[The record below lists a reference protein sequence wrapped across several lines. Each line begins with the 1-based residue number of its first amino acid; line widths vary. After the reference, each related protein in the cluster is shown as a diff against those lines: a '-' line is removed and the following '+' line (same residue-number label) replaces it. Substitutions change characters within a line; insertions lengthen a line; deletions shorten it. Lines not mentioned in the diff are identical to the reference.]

1 MRGSLDLSNHKLVGA
16 FKPPAPRTYPT
27 KIKLRAR
34 REDAVYRQIW
44 RIADGAVRDALANH
58 PEYLTVRGKQMARA
72 AIVKRVS
79 GSLYG
84 YATQVAQ
91 GRSVAVR
98 EHCSAADGAPGAF
111 VTPGLMAFLTSRV
124 RLWWLNYWSPRNS
137 AGAA

>member
-16 FKPPAPRTYPT
+16 FKPPASRSYPT
-27 KIKLRAR
+27 KIKQRAR

-58 PEYLTVRGKQMARA
+58 PEYLTTRGKQMARA

-91 GRSVAVR
+91 GRSVGVAAS
-98 EHCSAADGAPGAF
+98 SAADGAPGAF
-111 VTPGLMAFLTSRV
+111 RTPSLMARLTCEV
-124 RLWWLNYWSPRNS
+124 RLWWRIYSSPRNS